1 MKKMIQVVM
10 TLSLLCGASAAM
22 AQSAISQLAVQAGMD
37 AAPLAQQFRSFQD
50 STQNKP
56 LMIPRNPKDVLGG
69 CMAIDAK
76 ALSLVAW
83 TLPQAVGQ
91 IQSCLNKTFVDG
103 DAQPRGYT
111 VTAEAAR
118 FGVRAC
124 PEAQAGQMACQAF
137 MEVEGIKITVSGKI
151 LTGDSVLMDLNY
163 SLQKRA
169 AMLLGYHA
177 VLDNKVEIQ
186 H

>member
-10 TLSLLCGASAAM
+10 TLSLICGASAAM
-22 AQSAISQLAVQAGMD
+22 AQSAISELAVQAGVD

-50 STQNKP
+50 GTQNAP
-56 LMIPRNPKDVLGG
+56 LMIPRNPKDALSG

-91 IQSCLNKTFVDG
+91 IQSCLNKVYADG

-111 VTAEAAR
+111 VTASAAR
-118 FGVRAC
+118 FSVRAC
-124 PEAQAGQMACQAF
+124 PEAAAGQMACEAI

-163 SLQKRA
+163 SLRQRGSK
-169 AMLLGYHA
+169 LLGFHA
-177 VLDNKVEIQ
+177 VIDNKVEIL